1 MSLKLLF
8 FPFIVQCS
16 SLLFLPLDIVI
27 TLTASQTLLLYLTSF
42 WNSKD
47 LPCSGWV
54 SQEDVELASI
64 MEAAE
69 SELQK
74 ATQTMQSKNRAMLL
88 EDAETEALMQE
99 WGLSKSVFEEEPP
112 RASWLHDYEN
122 LYGLAVA
129 DAPALGEDMGPVVET
144 RDGGSL
150 RSMNPS
156 NFQAGTG
163 SGQLVMQ
170 VSKPVVVPA
179 DVGSTSM
186 DILRRM
192 AAAGVDGMADQAK
205 LAMPLEDITGKT
217 VEQIATEGVAALEGG
232 YEGHINSR
240 SRYLFSLPNWIAH
253 KSCQEY

>member
-1 MSLKLLF
+1 MSLRLLF
-8 FPFIVQCS
+8 FPFILQCS

-47 LPCSGWV
+47 LLCSGWV

-112 RASWLHDYEN
+112 SASWLHDYEN

-129 DAPALGEDMGPVVET
+129 DAPALGEGMGPVVET

-156 NFQAGTG
+156 NFHAGTG

-192 AAAGVDGMADQAK
+192 AAAGLDGMADQAK

-217 VEQIATEGVAALEGG
+217 VEQIATEGFAALEGG
-232 YEGHINSR
+232 YEEHINSR